1 MKMRYKNVELRQ
13 QGVPDSHEYIITED
27 RPNEIISWT
36 YDESRGKE
44 YCITICWLKRDKE
57 GYYMETIGN
66 RYVEY
71 DDMEALNHV
80 AKYSLRVLNTHFEF
94 ETNQY

>member
-13 QGVPDSHEYIITED
+13 QGVPDSHEYIIAED
-27 RPNEIISWT
+27 RPNEIVSWT
-36 YDESRGKE
+36 YDENSGKE

-57 GYYMETIGN
+57 GYYMETVGN

-71 DDMEALNHV
+71 EDMEALNHV

-94 ETNQY
+94 ETNRY